1 MEVSALRV
9 SASAVQQI
17 KINQDPYSAEY
28 ARPGRGRIE
37 ILTKPGSAE
46 HHGEANLFFRDAA
59 FDAKN
64 AFATTKP
71 DDRKHI
77 VEGVYGGPLGRG
89 GKTSFFVSGHD
100 QLEDQEA
107 FVYAA
112 GLDGP
117 IQQTAPQGNRQTL
130 IAGSVTRQLR
140 ETTTISI
147 RPNYE
152 YESEENRGSV
162 VRRWSRPVSISSTGR
177 NRSPTR
183 NRP

>member
-1 MEVSALRV
+1 MPRLAFMLASSAADYTVLRGFAPCLIHEIRGGVTVVVNGIEASALRV

-77 VEGVYGGPLGRG
+77 VEGVYGGPLGHG

-100 QLEDQEA
+100 QLEDQQA

-117 IQQTAPQGNRQTL
+117 IQQPR
-130 IAGSVTRQLR
+130 R
-140 ETTTISI
+140 
-147 RPNYE
+147 
-152 YESEENRGSV
+152 RGIV
-162 VRRWSRPVSISSTGR
+162 KP
-177 NRSPTR
+177 
-183 NRP
+183 